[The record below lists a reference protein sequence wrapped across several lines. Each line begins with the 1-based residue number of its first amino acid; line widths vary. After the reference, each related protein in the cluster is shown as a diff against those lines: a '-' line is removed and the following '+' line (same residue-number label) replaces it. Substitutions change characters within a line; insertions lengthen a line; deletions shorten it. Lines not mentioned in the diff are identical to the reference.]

1 MATKK
6 TGSVNSRLAE
16 VLVKLQDRLGRVAL
30 EAAEVADVL
39 EERIDALWDVA
50 AEQDER
56 LSELEKSRVAPA
68 HTPRS
73 KKGRALV

>member
-6 TGSVNSRLAE
+6 AGSVNSKLAT
-16 VLVKLQDRLGRVAL
+16 LLSQIQDRVGRVAL

-50 AEQDER
+50 AERDER